1 MSLNVA
7 GIGPAGI
14 DPQVAAL
21 APSQL
26 AERLCQR
33 GEPGLPLGIVRG
45 DIREHA
51 DAPHPLALLRARRE
65 RPRGPA
71 GERGYEVSSSNAA
84 CHVTPPVGGHSCH
97 GGMIPRFH
105 RAVSDYCRA
114 PPVLTLAA
122 KFRKPLAITRAAKS
136 VLNGSRG
143 FHRSALVISAR
154 ASSLARKLAP

>member
-26 AERLCQR
+26 AERLCER

-51 DAPHPLALLRARRE
+51 DAPHSVALLRTRRE
-65 RPRGPA
+65 RPRRRRAAEQRDELAPIHSITSSASASSDGGASTPSVFA
-71 GERGYEVSSSNAA
+71 VFRLMTSSNL
-84 CHVTPPVGGHSCH
+84 VGSWIGRSP
-97 GGMIPRFH
+97 GF
-105 RAVSDYCRA
+105 S
-114 PPVLTLAA
+114 
-122 KFRKPLAITRAAKS
+122 PLRTRAT
-136 VLNGSRG
+136 
-143 FHRSALVISAR
+143 
-154 ASSLARKLAP
+154 

>member
-26 AERLCQR
+26 AERLCER

-51 DAPHPLALLRARRE
+51 DAPRAFELLRPRRE
-65 RPRGPA
+65 RPRRCAAECGQQFPPSDGDYHTPLPCEVRKWNDSTPRARSLHVQA
-71 GERGYEVSSSNAA
+71 GQDV
-84 CHVTPPVGGHSCH
+84 V
-97 GGMIPRFH
+97 
-105 RAVSDYCRA
+105 
-114 PPVLTLAA
+114 
-122 KFRKPLAITRAAKS
+122 
-136 VLNGSRG
+136 
-143 FHRSALVISAR
+143 
-154 ASSLARKLAP
+154 ASTS

>member
-26 AERLCQR
+26 AERLCER

-51 DAPHPLALLRARRE
+51 NAPHSLDLLRARRE
-65 RPRGPA
+65 RPRG
-71 GERGYEVSSSNAA
+71 
-84 CHVTPPVGGHSCH
+84 
-97 GGMIPRFH
+97 
-105 RAVSDYCRA
+105 
-114 PPVLTLAA
+114 
-122 KFRKPLAITRAAKS
+122 RAADERDELAPS
-136 VLNGSRG
+136 HSIT
-143 FHRSALVISAR
+143 SSAR
-154 ASSLARKLAP
+154 ASSVGGTSRPSDLAVLRLMIISNLVGT

>member
-26 AERLCQR
+26 AERLCER

-51 DAPHPLALLRARRE
+51 DAPRAFDLLRARRE
-65 RPRGPA
+65 RPRGRRAAEQRDELAARYHSITSLSSARSLSGTWRPSA
-71 GERGYEVSSSNAA
+71 FAVLRLITSSNL
-84 CHVTPPVGGHSCH
+84 VGCMTGKVA
-97 GGMIPRFH
+97 G
-105 RAVSDYCRA
+105 
-114 PPVLTLAA
+114 
-122 KFRKPLAITRAAKS
+122 
-136 VLNGSRG
+136 
-143 FHRSALVISAR
+143 
-154 ASSLARKLAP
+154 LAPLRIFPAYTPIWLNASERCVP

>member
-26 AERLCQR
+26 AERLCER

-51 DAPHPLALLRARRE
+51 NAPRAFDLLRPRRE
-65 RPRGPA
+65 RPR
-71 GERGYEVSSSNAA
+71 RCCAA
-84 CHVTPPVGGHSCH
+84 EQRDELAPSHS
-97 GGMIPRFH
+97 
-105 RAVSDYCRA
+105 
-114 PPVLTLAA
+114 
-122 KFRKPLAITRAAKS
+122 ITS
-136 VLNGSRG
+136 
-143 FHRSALVISAR
+143 SAR
-154 ASSLARKLAP
+154 PRSIGGTSRPSAFAVLRLITSSYLVGCCTGKSAGFVPRRMRST

>member
-26 AERLCQR
+26 AERLCER

-51 DAPHPLALLRARRE
+51 DAPRAFDLLRARPK
-65 RPRGPA
+65 RPR
-71 GERGYEVSSSNAA
+71 RRAA
-84 CHVTPPVGGHSCH
+84 EQ
-97 GGMIPRFH
+97 R
-105 RAVSDYCRA
+105 DE
-114 PPVLTLAA
+114 LAA
-122 KFRKPLAITRAAKS
+122 LHSITS
-136 VLNGSRG
+136 
-143 FHRSALVISAR
+143 SAR
-154 ASSLARKLAP
+154 ASRAVSADFWVAT